1 MTLAQAI
8 QRVENKATRM
18 EILARVERGDR
29 NPHVADQLDRDA
41 AALRCVLAAVRAH
54 LEPETAKGLSDG

>member
-8 QRVENKATRM
+8 QRVESKATRM

-41 AALRCVLAAVRAH
+41 AALRCVLAAVRAIPDPKNQ
-54 LEPETAKGLSDG
+54 EELSDG